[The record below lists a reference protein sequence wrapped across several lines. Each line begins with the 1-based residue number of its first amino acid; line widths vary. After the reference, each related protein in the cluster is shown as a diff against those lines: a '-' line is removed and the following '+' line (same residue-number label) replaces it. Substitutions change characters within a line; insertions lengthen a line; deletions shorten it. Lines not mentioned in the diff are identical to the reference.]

1 MAATGSFPARPRATT
16 VDQGGAGLG
25 SSPQQASPSAT
36 SFTDAGPGDD
46 WAAQAADAVERV
58 VGSVRAKTTEPLE
71 RVARILVYGLLAL
84 IVGLAAAVLAAVG
97 LVRALDLAIPG
108 GVWSAHAL
116 TGGIF
121 GAAGLFLWRKRTVK
135 TVKV

>member
-1 MAATGSFPARPRATT
+1 MAATGSFPARPGATT
-16 VDQGGAGLG
+16 VDQGGVGLG
-25 SSPQQASPSAT
+25 SYPHQTSPPVTSPGG
-36 SFTDAGPGDD
+36 AGPSDD
-46 WAAQAADAVERV
+46 WPAQVADTVERV

-71 RVARILVYGLLAL
+71 RLARILVYGLLSL

-121 GAAGLFLWRKRTVK
+121 AIAGLFLWRKRTAK